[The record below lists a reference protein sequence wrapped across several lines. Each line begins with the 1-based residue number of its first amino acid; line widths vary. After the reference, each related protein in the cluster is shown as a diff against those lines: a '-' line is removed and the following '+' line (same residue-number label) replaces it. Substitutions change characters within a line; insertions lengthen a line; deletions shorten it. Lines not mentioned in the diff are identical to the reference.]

1 MKTFEMTKKC
11 VGRGFMLK
19 RTINVEESQHRNISI
34 DFQGNTTYFLIQ
46 YFEINYL
53 EGIESSLWSN

>member
-53 EGIESSLWSN
+53 ITL